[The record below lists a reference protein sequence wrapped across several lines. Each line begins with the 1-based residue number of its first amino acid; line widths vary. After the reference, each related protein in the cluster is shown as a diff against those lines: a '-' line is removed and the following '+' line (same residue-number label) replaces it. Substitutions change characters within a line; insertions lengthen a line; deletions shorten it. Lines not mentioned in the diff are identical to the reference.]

1 MGVRFSP
8 PLPDEIET
16 ALPFFLVIIKYV
28 CYTFGEGC
36 VRVEQ
41 ICDKLVRDK
50 IPEIIISHGEQ
61 PIYRVLNDSE
71 FWEYLLKKDSE
82 ELEEVRTA
90 STIKER
96 KMELA
101 DKLEIIIAMA
111 QYCGFDLQ
119 DILDEANIKK
129 EKNGGFQK
137 RFLLEKVIKNKD

>member
-1 MGVRFSP
+1 MKLNGFAV
-8 PLPDEIET
+8 
-16 ALPFFLVIIKYV
+16 FFVIMKYV

-61 PIYRVLNDSE
+61 PVYRVLNDSE
-71 FWEYLLKKDSE
+71 YWEYLLKKDGE
-82 ELEEVRTA
+82 ELEEVRIA
-90 STIKER
+90 STIEER

-111 QYCGFDLQ
+111 RYFGFDLQ
-119 DILDEANIKK
+119 DILDEANVKR

-137 RFLLEKVIKNKD
+137 RLLLEKVVKNND